1 MFTSYISKCVGFLSE
16 GLDMAVT
23 KPRAV
28 KADPAMSAKWDE
40 LTEGREFAQADAPA
54 LTRLCSWYLI
64 AERCL
69 DDMTAPGGGVQV
81 AYAVGNG
88 ISELPQVG
96 TLSKAEAAIRGIEKS
111 LGIYGAR
118 EERDDDEDEDDV
130 LTLVQGR
137 GPAARRFAG

>member
-1 MFTSYISKCVGFLSE
+1 
-16 GLDMAVT
+16 MAVQ
-23 KPRAV
+23 KPRSV
-28 KADPAMSAKWDE
+28 EQDPLMSAKWDE
-40 LTEGREFAQADAPA
+40 LTEGRNFTPADAPA

-69 DDMTAPGGGVQV
+69 DDMTASGGIQV

-96 TLSKAEAAIRGIEKS
+96 TLTKAEAAIRGIEKS
-111 LGIYGAR
+111 LGIYGTR
-118 EERDDDEDEDDV
+118 DGSEDDDEDEDDV

>member
-1 MFTSYISKCVGFLSE
+1 
-16 GLDMAVT
+16 MAVT

-28 KADPAMSAKWDE
+28 KADPAMSRKWDE
-40 LTEGREFAQADAPA
+40 LTEGRDFGPTDVPA

-64 AERCL
+64 ADRCL
-69 DDMTAPGGGVQV
+69 DDMTTSGTIQV

-96 TLSKAEAAIRGIEKS
+96 TLTKAEAAIRGIEKS

-118 EERDDDEDEDDV
+118 EDRDDDEDEDDV
-130 LTLVQGR
+130 LTLIQGR
-137 GPAARRFAG
+137 GPAARRLA